1 MEEAVEDLRRER
13 AGWPS
18 LAVERE
24 LLAEL
29 KTFMGDQSASDQTSG
44 AIVERH
50 HHYHRLS
57 GNIQWVLASV
67 FGVLISMT
75 LRDRALDLGKRHGSL
90 KFYAPFTRAPNSM
103 VGMTRPPIPATPHP
117 RLALEAHPHKREQVA
132 CSADR
137 SLLGAPAACAAPLR

>member
-1 MEEAVEDLRRER
+1 MMRFSNCHSVNLVSTRVEMPKPSEMDRITDALDRGMEEAVEDLRRER

-57 GNIQWVLASV
+57 GNIQWVLAGV
-67 FGVLISMT
+67 FGVLLFI
-75 LRDRALDLGKRHGSL
+75 AL
-90 KFYAPFTRAPNSM
+90 
-103 VGMTRPPIPATPHP
+103 
-117 RLALEAHPHKREQVA
+117 
-132 CSADR
+132 C
-137 SLLGAPAACAAPLR
+137 LLFR

>member
-1 MEEAVEDLRRER
+1 MPKLSEMDRITDALERGMEEAVEDLRRER

-50 HHYHRLS
+50 HHHHRLS
-57 GNIQWVLASV
+57 GNSV
-67 FGVLISMT
+67 FGVLVFI
-75 LRDRALDLGKRHGSL
+75 ALCLIFR
-90 KFYAPFTRAPNSM
+90 
-103 VGMTRPPIPATPHP
+103 
-117 RLALEAHPHKREQVA
+117 
-132 CSADR
+132 
-137 SLLGAPAACAAPLR
+137 